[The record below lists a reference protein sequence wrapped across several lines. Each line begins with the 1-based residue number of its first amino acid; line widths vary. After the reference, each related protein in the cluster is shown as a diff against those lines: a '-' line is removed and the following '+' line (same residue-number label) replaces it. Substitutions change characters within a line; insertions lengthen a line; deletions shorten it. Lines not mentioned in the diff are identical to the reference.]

1 VIYGDFNLLTDIFNP
16 VCREI
21 STFLVNAAGFCYFI
35 GMSRFIDQS
44 AAVQALSAL
53 AQDTRMTAFRTLVAA
68 YPDSIGAGDIARGCE
83 VPQNT
88 MSTHLGILTRAGLL
102 RVERDGRQMN
112 YQADIDGFRA
122 VVMYLAR
129 DCCDRRGDLCASLIA
144 DLASDRAI
152 GKVGSKASTRSDR
165 AKPAEK
171 PRR

>member
-1 VIYGDFNLLTDIFNP
+1 LADIFNP

-21 STFLVNAAGFCYFI
+21 STFLVNSSGFCYSI

-44 AAVQALSAL
+44 AAVQALAAL
-53 AQDTRMTAFRTLVAA
+53 AQDTRMTAFRRVVAA
-68 YPDSIGAGDIARGCE
+68 YPDSIGAGDIARCCK

-88 MSTHLGILTRAGLL
+88 MSTHLAILTRAGLL

-122 VVMYLAR
+122 VVAYLAK
-129 DCCDRRGDLCASLIA
+129 DCCDGRADLRASLVA
-144 DLASDRAI
+144 DLVSDRPI
-152 GKVGSKASTRSDR
+152 EKGGPRASTRSDG
-165 AKPAEK
+165 AKSAEK

>member
-1 VIYGDFNLLTDIFNP
+1 
-16 VCREI
+16 
-21 STFLVNAAGFCYFI
+21 VNSVGFCYFI

-44 AAVQALSAL
+44 AAVQALAAL
-53 AQDTRMTAFRTLVAA
+53 AQDTRMTAFRRLVAA

-88 MSTHLGILTRAGLL
+88 MSTHLAILTRAGLL

-122 VVMYLAR
+122 VVTYLAK
-129 DCCDRRGDLCASLIA
+129 DCCDGRGDFRASLIA

-152 GKVGSKASTRSDR
+152 DKGGRMASTRSDR

-171 PRR
+171 SRR